1 MAEADQNLRIPISGT
16 TRIAAVIGN
25 PVRHSLSPALL
36 NAAFNATGLDWAFVA
51 LEVEAGDAARALDGL
66 RALRLAGLSVTM
78 PHKAAVAALM
88 DRRSGAAE
96 RLEAVNCVVVE
107 DGLLVG
113 HNTDGDGFLDGLA
126 HDSSMDVAGCTAVVV
141 GAGGAARAIVLA
153 LGGAGASEVS
163 VVNRTAGRAEAAAL
177 LAGGAGRAVSPSD
190 AAEAISAAALV
201 VNATPVGMGAA
212 PDLEGPMP
220 LDPGLLSTGQVVVD
234 LVYHPLDTPWLVEAR
249 RQGIEAHGGLSMLV
263 FQAARAFA
271 LWTGRDAPVD
281 AMSAAARAALGAYP
295 SS

>member
-1 MAEADQNLRIPISGT
+1 
-16 TRIAAVIGN
+16 
-25 PVRHSLSPALL
+25 
-36 NAAFNATGLDWAFVA
+36 
-51 LEVEAGDAARALDGL
+51 
-66 RALRLAGLSVTM
+66 M

-126 HDSSMDVAGCTAVVV
+126 HDSAMDVAGCTAVVV

-163 VVNRTAGRAEAAAL
+163 VVNRTAGRAEVAAL

-190 AAEAISAAALV
+190 ATEAISAADLV

-212 PDLEGPMP
+212 PDPEGPMP
-220 LDPGLLSTGQVVVD
+220 LDPRLLRTGQVVVD

>member
-1 MAEADQNLRIPISGT
+1 VAETDQNLGIPISGT
-16 TRIAAVIGN
+16 TRLAAVIGN
-25 PVRHSLSPALL
+25 PVRHSLSPVLL
-36 NAAFNATGLDWAFVA
+36 NAAFNATSLDWAFVA
-51 LEVEAGDAARALDGL
+51 LEVEAGDTARALDGL

-78 PHKAAVAALM
+78 PHKTAVAALM
-88 DRRSGAAE
+88 DRCSEAAE

-126 HDSSMDVAGCTAVVV
+126 HDSSIDVAGCTAVVV
-141 GAGGAARAIVLA
+141 GAGGAARAVVLA

-163 VVNRTAGRAEAAAL
+163 VVNRTASRAQAAAL

-190 AAEAISAAALV
+190 AAEAISAADLV
-201 VNATPVGMGAA
+201 VNATPVGMGSP
-212 PDLEGPMP
+212 PDPAGQMP
-220 LDPGLLSTGQVVVD
+220 LDPSLLSTSQVVVD

-263 FQAARAFA
+263 FQAARAFS

-281 AMSAAARAALGAYP
+281 AMSVAAQGALAAHP